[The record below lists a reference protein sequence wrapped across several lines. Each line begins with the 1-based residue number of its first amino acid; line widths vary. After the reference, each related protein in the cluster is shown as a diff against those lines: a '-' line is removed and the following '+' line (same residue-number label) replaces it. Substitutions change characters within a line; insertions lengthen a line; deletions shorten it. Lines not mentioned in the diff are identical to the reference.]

1 MRKISTESI
10 VQREDRH
17 LIHTELNEDLVM
29 MDLENGSYLSLNRT
43 GRIIWKEIEKPVVV
57 KDLIIKLRY
66 RFSIDEET
74 CTSET
79 IKFLIKMEKQNVLKI
94 L

>member
-10 VQREDRH
+10 VQREDRS
-17 LIHTELNEDLVM
+17 LIHKELNKDIVMIDLK
-29 MDLENGSYLSLNRT
+29 NGSYLSLNRT

-66 RFSIDEET
+66 RFSIDKET

-79 IKFLIKMEKQNVLKI
+79 I
-94 L
+94 